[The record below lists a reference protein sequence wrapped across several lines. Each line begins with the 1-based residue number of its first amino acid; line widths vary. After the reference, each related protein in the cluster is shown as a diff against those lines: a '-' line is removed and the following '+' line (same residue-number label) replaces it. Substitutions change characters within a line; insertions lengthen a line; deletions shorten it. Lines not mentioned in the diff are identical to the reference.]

1 LFGDENSL
9 FAMNIKKPTTATTIS
24 PSSGGIFGNIAFGSG
39 PNQASGFGSSGFG
52 QTDAAA
58 IAK

>member
-1 LFGDENSL
+1 
-9 FAMNIKKPTTATTIS
+9 MNIKKPTTATTIS
-24 PSSGGIFGNIAFGSG
+24 PSSGGIFGNVAFGSG
-39 PNQASGFGSSGFG
+39 PNLASGFGSGGFG